1 MSNNSK
7 NCHAVKILAV
17 IFVIVLAVGA
27 FWQNSE
33 SPVRAARFSFVG
45 EDSNVTT
52 NIKLNGK
59 DTGAVYTR
67 VHLGSGGSAGWGAN
81 KIINIVEANLEKNPN
96 LTFEVINCGT
106 YTENAR
112 PLTEEVNKYKEDDKK
127 ILAAVNGDW
136 MSGVKKLGAS
146 VTANY
151 RVTFS
156 PVVIDTEIWCSQMPS
171 IEQDA
176 DYFTLCITTDNK
188 VTIGKPTVDVKVKN
202 DTTGKIITPTGFNR
216 APVNNSLNLYNNR
229 LNDSN
234 YVSEDAYEVVIKADT
249 TNKLYNNQKITGT
262 VTNMYKAETTEPA
275 GLDDNILILTA
286 RGSQISYLQGKFSM
300 GDKVT
305 ISSDIKCTEDRA
317 YWENCEEAIG
327 GQCLVM
333 KDGKIN
339 NELLGG
345 SADNYPTNI
354 IGYKSD
360 GTIMMTM
367 VTADTDGVRK
377 GLVFNKQIDD
387 FCKEIGYDTCFLF
400 DGGGSTTM
408 ITLDN
413 NKYVERAC
421 YSDGSIRSVWNG
433 LALVYDETPDVPATP
448 TPVATPTK
456 SPATPTKAPTVSVA
470 PSKTPKA
477 TPTNT
482 PTVVPTVSP
491 TESSSADTTAV
502 PTIIPTEKPTVNPTE
517 TLTESPSEATD
528 ISSSDGKNDTSNK
541 KSNVG
546 IIIAVVISAVIIIGA
561 VITLVV
567 YLKKKK

>member
-1 MSNNSK
+1 MCNNSK
-7 NCHAVKILAV
+7 NRHAVKILAV

-27 FWQNSE
+27 FWQNGE
-33 SPVRAARFSFVG
+33 SYVKAARFSFVG

-106 YTENAR
+106 YTKNAR

-136 MSGVKKLGAS
+136 MSSVKSLGAS
-146 VTANY
+146 VSANY
-151 RVTFS
+151 RVSFS
-156 PVVIDTEIWCSQMPS
+156 PIVIDTEIWCSQMPP
-171 IEQDA
+171 IEREA

-202 DTTGKIITPTGFNR
+202 DTTGKTITPTGFNR

-262 VTNMYKAETTEPA
+262 VTNMYKAGTTEPA

-286 RGSQISYLQGKFSM
+286 RGTQISKLQGKFSE

-305 ISSDIKCTEDRA
+305 ISSDIKCTEDGA

-367 VTADTDGVRK
+367 VTADTDGVRE

-387 FCKEIGYDTCFLF
+387 FCKEIGYDTCFLL

-413 NKYVERAC
+413 NKYVERSC
-421 YSDGSIRSVWNG
+421 YSDGRIRSVWNG
-433 LALVYDETPDVPATP
+433 IALVYDETPDVPATP

-477 TPTNT
+477 TPANT

-517 TLTESPSEATD
+517 IFTETPSETTD
-528 ISSSDGKNDTSNK
+528 ISSSDAKNNESK
-541 KSNVG
+541 KNNNIG
-546 IIIAVVISAVIIIGA
+546 AIIAVVISAVIIIGA
-561 VITLVV
+561 VVTLIV

>member
-1 MSNNSK
+1 MCNNSK
-7 NCHAVKILAV
+7 NRHVVKILAV
-17 IFVIVLAVGA
+17 IFVVVLAVGA
-27 FWQNSE
+27 FWQNGE
-33 SPVRAARFSFVG
+33 SYVKAARFSFVG

-106 YTENAR
+106 YTKNAR

-136 MSGVKKLGAS
+136 MSWVNSLGAS
-146 VTANY
+146 VSANY
-151 RVTFS
+151 RVSFS
-156 PVVIDTEIWCSQMPS
+156 PIVIDTEIWCSQMTS
-171 IEQDA
+171 IEQAA

-202 DTTGKIITPTGFNR
+202 DTTGKTITPTGFNR

-262 VTNMYKAETTEPA
+262 VTNMYKAGTTEPA

-286 RGSQISYLQGKFSM
+286 RGTQISKLQGKFSK

-305 ISSDIKCTEDRA
+305 ISSDIKCTEDRT

-367 VTADTDGVRK
+367 VTADTDGVRE

-387 FCKEIGYDTCFLF
+387 FCKEIGYDTCFLL

-413 NKYVERAC
+413 NKYVERSC

-433 LALVYDETPDVPATP
+433 IALVYDETPDVPATP

-477 TPTNT
+477 TPSDI
-482 PTVVPTVSP
+482 PTVVPSALP
-491 TESSSADTTAV
+491 TESPSADTTAES
-502 PTIIPTEKPTVNPTE
+502 TIIPTEKPSE
-517 TLTESPSEATD
+517 TTD
-528 ISSSDGKNDTSNK
+528 ISSSDAKNNESK
-541 KSNVG
+541 KSNNIG
-546 IIIAVVISAVIIIGA
+546 AIIAVVISAVIIIGA
-561 VITLVV
+561 VVTLIV

>member
-1 MSNNSK
+1 MCNNSK
-7 NCHAVKILAV
+7 NRQVVKILAV

-27 FWQNSE
+27 FWQNGE
-33 SPVRAARFSFVG
+33 SYVKAARFSFVG

-106 YTENAR
+106 YTKNAR

-136 MSGVKKLGAS
+136 MSWVNSLGAS
-146 VTANY
+146 VSANY
-151 RVTFS
+151 RVSFS
-156 PVVIDTEIWCSQMPS
+156 PIVIDTEIWCSQMPP
-171 IEQDA
+171 IEQGA

-202 DTTGKIITPTGFNR
+202 DTTGKTITPTGFNR

-234 YVSEDAYEVVIKADT
+234 YVSTDAYEVVIKADT

-262 VTNMYKAETTEPA
+262 VTNIYKAGTTKRA

-286 RGSQISYLQGKFSM
+286 RGTQISKLQGKFSE

-305 ISSDIKCTEDRA
+305 ISSDIKCTEDRT

-387 FCKEIGYDTCFLF
+387 FCKEIGYDTCFLL

-413 NKYVERAC
+413 NKYVERSC

-433 LALVYDETPDVPATP
+433 IALVYDETPDVPATP

-482 PTVVPTVSP
+482 PTVVPSALP
-491 TESSSADTTAV
+491 TESPSADTTAES
-502 PTIIPTEKPTVNPTE
+502 TIIPTET
-517 TLTESPSEATD
+517 PSETTD
-528 ISSSDGKNDTSNK
+528 ISSSDAKNNESK
-541 KSNVG
+541 KNNNIG
-546 IIIAVVISAVIIIGA
+546 AIIAVVISAVIIIGA
-561 VITLVV
+561 VVTLIV

>member
-1 MSNNSK
+1 MCNNSK
-7 NCHAVKILAV
+7 NRHVVKILAV

-27 FWQNSE
+27 FWQNGE
-33 SPVRAARFSFVG
+33 SYVKAARFSFVG

-106 YTENAR
+106 YTKNAR

-136 MSGVKKLGAS
+136 MSWVNSLGAS
-146 VTANY
+146 VSANY
-151 RVTFS
+151 RVSFS
-156 PVVIDTEIWCSQMPS
+156 PIVIDTEIWCSQMPS
-171 IEQDA
+171 IEQGA

-202 DTTGKIITPTGFNR
+202 DTTGKTITPTGFNR

-234 YVSEDAYEVVIKADT
+234 YVSTDAYEVVIKADT

-262 VTNMYKAETTEPA
+262 VTNIYKAGTTKRA

-286 RGSQISYLQGKFSM
+286 RGTQISKLQGKFSE

-305 ISSDIKCTEDRA
+305 ISSDIKCTEDRT

-387 FCKEIGYDTCFLF
+387 FCKEIGYDTCFLL

-413 NKYVERAC
+413 NKYVERSC

-433 LALVYDETPDVPATP
+433 IALVYDETPDAPATP

-477 TPTNT
+477 TPSDI
-482 PTVVPTVSP
+482 PTVVPSALP
-491 TESSSADTTAV
+491 TESPSADTTAES
-502 PTIIPTEKPTVNPTE
+502 TIIPTET
-517 TLTESPSEATD
+517 PSEATD
-528 ISSSDGKNDTSNK
+528 ISSSDAKNNESK
-541 KSNVG
+541 KNNNIG
-546 IIIAVVISAVIIIGA
+546 AIIAVVISAVIIIGA
-561 VITLVV
+561 VVTLIV

>member
-1 MSNNSK
+1 MR
-7 NCHAVKILAV
+7 
-17 IFVIVLAVGA
+17 VL
-27 FWQNSE
+27 QY
-33 SPVRAARFSFVG
+33 
-45 EDSNVTT
+45 
-52 NIKLNGK
+52 L
-59 DTGAVYTR
+59 
-67 VHLGSGGSAGWGAN
+67 
-81 KIINIVEANLEKNPN
+81 
-96 LTFEVINCGT
+96 
-106 YTENAR
+106 
-112 PLTEEVNKYKEDDKK
+112 
-127 ILAAVNGDW
+127 
-136 MSGVKKLGAS
+136 
-146 VTANY
+146 
-151 RVTFS
+151 
-156 PVVIDTEIWCSQMPS
+156 CSR
-171 IEQDA
+171 
-176 DYFTLCITTDNK
+176 C
-188 VTIGKPTVDVKVKN
+188 
-202 DTTGKIITPTGFNR
+202 
-216 APVNNSLNLYNNR
+216 
-229 LNDSN
+229 
-234 YVSEDAYEVVIKADT
+234 T

-262 VTNMYKAETTEPA
+262 VTNIYKAGTTKRA

-286 RGSQISYLQGKFSM
+286 RGTQISKLQGKFSE

-387 FCKEIGYDTCFLF
+387 FCKEIGYDTCFLL

-413 NKYVERAC
+413 NKYVERSC

-433 LALVYDETPDVPATP
+433 IALVYDETPDVPATP

-491 TESSSADTTAV
+491 TESPSADTTAES
-502 PTIIPTEKPTVNPTE
+502 TIIPTEKPSE
-517 TLTESPSEATD
+517 TTD
-528 ISSSDGKNDTSNK
+528 ISSSDAKNNESK
-541 KSNVG
+541 KNNNIG
-546 IIIAVVISAVIIIGA
+546 AIIAVVISAVIIIGA
-561 VITLVV
+561 VVTLIV